1 VIGERWG
8 DSARTQGDPGRIQG
22 DSGEIQGGLGD
33 FEWEIPENEFLGQL
47 EEIQGDGRYKGD
59 TRSLTGD
66 IARFAIGDPEKT
78 QEDAWRF
85 VHGDPG
91 WEV

>member
-1 VIGERWG
+1 VIRVQWKVVQWKVQGVFWTIGG
-8 DSARTQGDPGRIQG
+8 DTGRR
-22 DSGEIQGGLGD
+22 
-33 FEWEIPENEFLGQL
+33 
-47 EEIQGDGRYKGD
+47 GRYKGD
-59 TRSLTGD
+59 MRSFTGD

>member
-8 DSARTQGDPGRIQG
+8 DSARTQGDPGRTQG
-22 DSGEIQGGLGD
+22 DSGEMQGGLGD
-33 FEWEIPENEFLGQL
+33 FEWEIPENEFLRQL
-47 EEIQGDGRYKGD
+47 EEIQGNGRYKGD

-78 QEDAWRF
+78 QENAWRF